1 MNKYWLIAF
10 VLMGMRGFSQSDNVT
25 YHGDP
30 KIAELMDAY
39 KNYNRKNDLADGF
52 RVQISFGN
60 DRQEVYNNK
69 ARLYRDF
76 PNEHCYV
83 LYEQPYYKLRLGDFA
98 TRLEAYEKLQAV
110 ITKYPGAFIVKDK
123 IKVK

>member
-1 MNKYWLIAF
+1 
-10 VLMGMRGFSQSDNVT
+10 MGMRGFSQSDNVT

-69 ARLYRDF
+69 ARLYKDF